1 MANILR
7 AAGNFA
13 LGALGSELFVSL
25 VLRRARRRSL
35 YAAALER
42 AHATGKPLLVFGDP
56 DEGIVDP
63 LLGRSYGCGD
73 VCTDLTGCP
82 ACPNG
87 LAGRAEDVLPRL
99 ASDSHVVY
107 ASCVLEYVDDV
118 EHVARELWRV
128 SGGDLF
134 VAHVEPHSLTAR
146 FYPGARRRIL
156 SAPPCGPRVVYAP
169 L

>member
-1 MANILR
+1 MGLLR
-7 AAGNFA
+7 TTANFA
-13 LGALGSELFVSL
+13 LGSLCAELVTSL
-25 VLRRARRRSL
+25 VFRRARRRSL

-42 AHATGKPLLVFGDP
+42 ARVTGKPLLVFGDP

-73 VCTDLTGCP
+73 ACTDITGCP
-82 ACPNG
+82 KCPSG
-87 LAGRAEDVLPRL
+87 LPGRAEDVLPRL
-99 ASDSHVVY
+99 APGSHVVF

-118 EHVARELWRV
+118 ELVARELWRV

-134 VAHVEPHSLTAR
+134 VAHVEPHSLAAR
-146 FYPGARRRIL
+146 LYPGAKRRIL
-156 SAPPCGPRVVYAP
+156 QAPPDGPRVVYAP

>member
-1 MANILR
+1 MGLLHV
-7 AAGNFA
+7 AGNFA
-13 LGALGSELFVSL
+13 LGAVASELFVSL
-25 VLRRARRRSL
+25 VVRRARRRSL

-82 ACPNG
+82 RCPSG
-87 LAGRAEDVLPRL
+87 LPGRAEDVLPRL
-99 ASDSHVVY
+99 PANSHVVF

-146 FYPGARRRIL
+146 LYPGARRRIL
-156 SAPPCGPRVVYAP
+156 RAPPDGPRVVYAN